1 MCEKFFGYGGDERFS
16 VSDCLSSELLLS
28 FLHNCIDSEFCLFVV
43 GKRLG
48 KKKKKRIVAFKLLTA
63 QFAHPHRTFNNK
75 ETEAV
80 TFRTGDKS
88 YHQALRICHTKK
100 RFT

>member
-28 FLHNCIDSEFCLFVV
+28 FLHNYIDNEFCCSEDWER
-43 GKRLG
+43 KK